1 MSEGRGGSAWR
12 GQVNGPLEEIV
23 VLLVGL
29 AVVAALVRRSD
40 EVWVRAGV
48 WATEHGVL
56 VAGSGDPLLV
66 IPGLGGA
73 GLDVPRLAIAG
84 AVVAAGVAVVVG
96 GVARRSGRGRDE
108 DRVGR
113 RGGWRR

>member
-1 MSEGRGGSAWR
+1 MSEGRGSAWR

-84 AVVAAGVAVVVG
+84 AVIVAGVAVGVG
-96 GVARRSGRGRDE
+96 GVARRRAARGDE
-108 DRVGR
+108 QRPGR
-113 RGGWRR
+113 RAGWGRR